1 MPIMRGPVR
10 ARDLRANMK
19 EYGSQEGIV
28 MTLEQL
34 LDEHVQDRENIREL
48 AALLDRNN
56 EILLQVTQ
64 AGGEMVKALEEFKR
78 KQAMG
83 DQIDHGDL

>member
-10 ARDLRANMK
+10 ARDLRANIK
-19 EYGSQEGIV
+19 EYGSQEGII

-64 AGGEMVKALEEFKR
+64 AGGEMVKALDEFKR
-78 KQAMG
+78 KQAQG